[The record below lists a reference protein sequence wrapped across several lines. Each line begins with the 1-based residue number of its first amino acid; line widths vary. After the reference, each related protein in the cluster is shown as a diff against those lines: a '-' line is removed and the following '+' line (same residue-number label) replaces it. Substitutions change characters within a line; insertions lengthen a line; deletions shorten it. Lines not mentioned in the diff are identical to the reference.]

1 MDNEKVDKEAPP
13 SPLKWKFWTLNP
25 CNPTRWWVETI
36 YLFLKTFPELCRK
49 ESFFLFV
56 FAWQHILESNC
67 RVVCCLDSSPF
78 VPSNYRLKFQIFH
91 FTDFTFFP
99 GGVRKPVKKL
109 WRDYCHVF
117 ADRPGLLSRSERNSR
132 WFGQLAKY
140 HLSCTPSRQQNGSV
154 APSKSTFKT
163 L

>member
-1 MDNEKVDKEAPP
+1 M
-13 SPLKWKFWTLNP
+13 
-25 CNPTRWWVETI
+25 
-36 YLFLKTFPELCRK
+36 
-49 ESFFLFV
+49 FV
-56 FAWQHILESNC
+56 FAWQHILESHC
-67 RVVCCLDSSPF
+67 RVCCLDSSPF
-78 VPSNYRLKFQIFH
+78 VPSNYRFRFQISH

-140 HLSCTPSRQQNGSV
+140 HLSCTPSRQQNGSMS
-154 APSKSTFKT
+154 PSKSTFKT
-163 L
+163 LSHFLTLTKFSFELLMTWFKTFTRWVLAKEENCQERLPKISWHFMKSL